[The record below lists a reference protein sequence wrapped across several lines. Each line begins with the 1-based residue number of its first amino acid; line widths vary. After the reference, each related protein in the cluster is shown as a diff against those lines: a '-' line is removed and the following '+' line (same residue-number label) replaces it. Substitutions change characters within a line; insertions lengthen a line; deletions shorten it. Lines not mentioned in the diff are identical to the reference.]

1 MSEITV
7 IGAGLAGLVAAREL
21 VLQGHTVRVL
31 EASADAGGQLAR
43 AEIAGRHVDVG
54 ALQLDAG
61 DDAVASLLGRVDQ
74 APSVVAARPRRWWL
88 STPGGVHP
96 LPAVHWWGVP
106 AAPLAADTVA
116 IIGRRAA
123 WRGMLDAL
131 LPGPRGATATTLDEL
146 VRIRMGDGIV
156 ERLVAPVIEAQ
167 TGRDAASILITE
179 VPGLRHRMLQQNS
192 LARAVTSLR
201 LDQPENAE
209 LATLEGGPSRLID
222 ALRAELERFG
232 VAIEFG
238 TRVDEMTEE
247 GAVVNGEVL
256 EGAFVLAAPLGVAA
270 VPERTVVTLVLDSE
284 RVPAG
289 ARDAGVLAERGRP
302 DGVRRAVDLSALWP
316 GVAGGDPTSTVVRVE
331 GSSAMTLE
339 GAVRAVGELWGEPQL
354 GAAVLGAHFSTW
366 AGGVSPTKN
375 AASEH
380 PSTVIAVVGEHAV
393 GPGIARVIRTTIA
406 AVESLAPEAPTSTA
420 ADAAGGV

>member
-31 EASADAGGQLAR
+31 EASAEAGGQLAH
-43 AEIAGRHVDVG
+43 AEIAGHRIDVG
-54 ALQLDAG
+54 ALQLDAA
-61 DDAVASLLGRVDQ
+61 DDAVSSLLGRVDH
-74 APSVVAARPRRWWL
+74 APAVTTSLPRRWWL
-88 STPGGVHP
+88 STHAGVHP

-131 LPGPRGATATTLDEL
+131 LPGPRGANATTLDEL
-146 VRIRMGDGIV
+146 VRIRMGDDIV
-156 ERLVAPVIEAQ
+156 ERLVAPVVEAQ
-167 TGRDAASILITE
+167 TGRDAASILVTE

-192 LARAVTSLR
+192 LTRAVTSLR

-238 TRVDEMTEE
+238 TRVDELTDE

-270 VPERTVVTLVLDSE
+270 VPERAVVTLVLDSE
-284 RVPAG
+284 KVPVG
-289 ARDAGVLAERGRP
+289 ARDAGVLAERGRR

-316 GVAGGDPTSTVVRVE
+316 GVTGDDRTSTVVRVE
-331 GSSAMTLE
+331 GSNAMTLE
-339 GAVRAVGELWGEPQL
+339 GAVRAVGELWGEPEL
-354 GAAVLGAHFSTW
+354 NEVVLGAHLSTW
-366 AGGVSPTKN
+366 AGGAFPSER

-380 PSTVIAVVGEHAV
+380 PSTVIALVGEHTV
-393 GPGIARVIRTTIA
+393 GPGIAHVIRTTID
-406 AVESLAPEAPTSTA
+406 AVAPLAPEAPTATA
-420 ADAAGGV
+420 TDAAAEV

>member
-31 EASADAGGQLAR
+31 EASADVGGHIAR
-43 AEIAGRHVDVG
+43 AEIAGRRIDVG
-54 ALQLDAG
+54 ALQLDPV
-61 DDAVASLLGRVDQ
+61 DDAVSSLLDRVDG
-74 APSVVAARPRRWWL
+74 APAMVTAPPRRWWL
-88 STPGGVHP
+88 STPTGVHP

-146 VRIRMGDGIV
+146 VRIRMGDGIA
-156 ERLVAPVIEAQ
+156 ERLVAPVVEAQ
-167 TGRDAASILITE
+167 TGRDAASILTAE

-201 LDQPENAE
+201 LDQSENAE

-232 VAIEFG
+232 VAIEFD
-238 TRVDEMTEE
+238 TRVDEVTEE
-247 GAVVNGEVL
+247 GAVVRGEVL
-256 EGAFVLAAPLGVAA
+256 GGAFVLAAPLGGVAA
-270 VPERTVVTLVLDSE
+270 PERTVVTLVLDAE
-284 RVPAG
+284 RVPVG
-289 ARDAGVLAERGRP
+289 ARDAGVLADRGRP
-302 DGVRRAVDLSALWP
+302 DGVRRVVDLSALWP
-316 GVAGGDPTSTVVRVE
+316 GVVDGDPTITVLRVE
-331 GSSAMTLE
+331 GSSAMTVE
-339 GAVRAVGELWGEPQL
+339 GAVRAVGAWWGEPRL
-354 GAAVLGAHFSTW
+354 EAAVLGANLSTW
-366 AGGVSPTKN
+366 APRATPTER
-375 AASEH
+375 ASSEH
-380 PSTVIAVVGEHAV
+380 PSTVIAVVGEHVV
-393 GPGIARVIRTTIA
+393 GSGVAHVIRTTID
-406 AVESLAPEAPTSTA
+406 AVAPLAPEAPTSSAT
-420 ADAAGGV
+420 DASAEV